1 MSGAR
6 TSSQPRFAKQFLIG
20 LALSF
25 GLSLSLFFAWQFLLA
40 MLRPAYNG
48 YVVLDIN
55 SIGEGWP
62 ETVMLIGGAI
72 LILAAIRLILLEV
85 EPAKQRGNRP

>member
-1 MSGAR
+1 MSGPPASSR
-6 TSSQPRFAKQFLIG
+6 TRFPKQFLIA

-25 GLSLSLFFAWQFLLA
+25 GLSLSLFFAWQFLLE

>member
-1 MSGAR
+1 
-6 TSSQPRFAKQFLIG
+6 
-20 LALSF
+20 
-25 GLSLSLFFAWQFLLA
+25 

>member
-1 MSGAR
+1 MSGPPASSR
-6 TSSQPRFAKQFLIG
+6 TRFPKQFLIA

-25 GLSLSLFFAWQFLLA
+25 GLSLSVFLAWQFLVA

-62 ETVMLIGGAI
+62 ETVILIGGAI

-85 EPAKQRGNRP
+85 EPAKLRGNRP